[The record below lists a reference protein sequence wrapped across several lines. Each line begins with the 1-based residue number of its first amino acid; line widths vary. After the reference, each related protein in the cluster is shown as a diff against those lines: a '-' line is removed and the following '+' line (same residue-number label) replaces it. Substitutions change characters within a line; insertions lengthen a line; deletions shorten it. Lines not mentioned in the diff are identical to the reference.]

1 MQSRLQMCALFRSI
15 HSINCFVAIRFGLF
29 VKTFLNWLRRPLKT
43 KTKSQNNNNKRQCV
57 LCFPL
62 IYHQLL
68 CKIHVAS
75 WSVSLSS
82 LPVYW
87 YDSYCAYT
95 LSIASFHLVDVLR
108 LAHFVHYVKII
119 YNHYKQ
125 NALLF
130 IGTLVILCHNCGRNW
145 MELGEKIG
153 RDGNF
158 APFNVLSSLSVCLRL
173 NVCSTV
179 KIHTIARFSMRL
191 LAEFSNG
198 YSLIVIF
205 RPGHQIF
212 YVSFTLPMVND
223 NFILLHFFTTTCILP
238 MKRGEKLCTSWYL

>member
-1 MQSRLQMCALFRSI
+1 MSQVDQWAWAVCQSIGMTVIAHTLCPSLRFIWWMYCGLLISFITSKLFTTI
-15 HSINCFVAIRFGLF
+15 INKML
-29 VKTFLNWLRRPLKT
+29 
-43 KTKSQNNNNKRQCV
+43 
-57 LCFPL
+57 
-62 IYHQLL
+62 YY
-68 CKIHVAS
+68 
-75 WSVSLSS
+75 SLE
-82 LPVYW
+82 
-87 YDSYCAYT
+87 
-95 LSIASFHLVDVLR
+95 
-108 LAHFVHYVKII
+108 
-119 YNHYKQ
+119 
-125 NALLF
+125 
-130 IGTLVILCHNCGRNW
+130 TLVILCHNCGRNW